1 MASLIQFYN
10 PVIDQWLSGAGLIPC
25 KIVKRSSSQNIWET
39 FLCQQNYF
47 LSASL
52 SMLLSDSN
60 AWWRRNAEMDSTN
73 ICHCSKMRN
82 ISKWI
87 DASDFRMEM
96 NQKKISPD
104 CRWLLCW
111 WSLNNKIW
119 WDRYRVSYDY
129 NVGHIWIQWGHLTE
143 HQDVRGNLIISGS
156 TLIGIF
162 TFNRKQTPPNG
173 SQRKC
178 KAWPKLKGKDEE
190 TTLCMQLLSDI
201 CRSCFLPLNIPVWTG
216 RGDVT
221 ICVWV
226 IIAGTDPALVLAAL
240 LTT

>member
-25 KIVKRSSSQNIWET
+25 KIVKRSSSENIWET
-39 FLCQQNYF
+39 ILCQQNYF
-47 LSASL
+47 IPAQPPLNP
-52 SMLLSDSN
+52 MLLLDPN
-60 AWWRRNAEMDSTN
+60 TRWRRNVQMNSTN
-73 ICHCSKMRN
+73 ICHRSKMKN

-87 DASDFRMEM
+87 YASDFRMEM

-143 HQDVRGNLIISGS
+143 HQDVRGNLINSGS
-156 TLIGIF
+156 TLIGKKYLHLQE
-162 TFNRKQTPPNG
+162 T
-173 SQRKC
+173 
-178 KAWPKLKGKDEE
+178 KL
-190 TTLCMQLLSDI
+190 QLLCNFKLI
-201 CRSCFLPLNIPVWTG
+201 YLQIRPIPLNILGSWAMLVAG
-216 RGDVT
+216 GDVT
-221 ICVWV
+221 ICVS
-226 IIAGTDPALVLAAL
+226 L
-240 LTT
+240 